1 MKGFKFMQGK
11 LRNWGNTLL
20 LVVMVLA
27 IAALLMAGIYLQN
40 RIHLQTSAIA
50 AQRLDYTILGQLIIN
65 AGTHQVPAGFRSD
78 PTEWVLTDA
87 GLEHLRQIP
96 GVAQVLGYENRYETL
111 VLDKSGTRLK
121 TRIMVV
127 PKNFFIDSGIAD
139 QNAERALEQGDVVI
153 PQAMATQF
161 HIQSGAEAM
170 FELMAVDASHAVP
183 DGKGFTKVGKR
194 LQTVATKLTVIP
206 VRIPEGM
213 SGFEKTIFIG
223 MNHALRR
230 DQSNT
235 LPMPNLWI
243 RLSDSADTKNTT
255 LTVRHYLKNEAPRV
269 FDNATIEVQN
279 LGEVMAGAMT
289 IDVLKAM
296 QFKLFIGGLLGLLSL
311 VGAMIF
317 LRWGTLL
324 RELALR
330 QALGQTQL
338 RAVMK
343 CSRPVLYRTS
353 LALVLALVIA
363 LGCAYVIWMPPMML
377 MLTQITWVL
386 VLSLCTLSVLPLC
399 AWLASF
405 RAPIRSLNVGGV

>member
-139 QNAERALEQGDVVI
+139 QNAERALEQGDVVCRY
-153 PQAMATQF
+153 PSS
-161 HIQSGAEAM
+161 HG
-170 FELMAVDASHAVP
+170 DAISH
-183 DGKGFTKVGKR
+183 
-194 LQTVATKLTVIP
+194 
-206 VRIPEGM
+206 
-213 SGFEKTIFIG
+213 SIG
-223 MNHALRR
+223 C
-230 DQSNT
+230 
-235 LPMPNLWI
+235 
-243 RLSDSADTKNTT
+243 
-255 LTVRHYLKNEAPRV
+255 
-269 FDNATIEVQN
+269 
-279 LGEVMAGAMT
+279 
-289 IDVLKAM
+289 
-296 QFKLFIGGLLGLLSL
+296 GGH
-311 VGAMIF
+311 V
-317 LRWGTLL
+317 
-324 RELALR
+324 
-330 QALGQTQL
+330 
-338 RAVMK
+338 
-343 CSRPVLYRTS
+343 
-353 LALVLALVIA
+353 
-363 LGCAYVIWMPPMML
+363 
-377 MLTQITWVL
+377 
-386 VLSLCTLSVLPLC
+386 
-399 AWLASF
+399 
-405 RAPIRSLNVGGV
+405 